1 MSRLD
6 PGGATR
12 RVRAFLDVYGIPG
25 EPVVMTPIRDRDGE
39 STHQYVKLFAEDV
52 QTLLGIAE
60 TLGDLNDLPSD
71 RTEGPR

>member
-6 PGGATR
+6 PAGAAR

-25 EPVVMTPIRDRDGE
+25 DPVAITLIWDADGE
-39 STHQYVKLFAEDV
+39 STHQWAKLFAEDV

-60 TLGDLNDLPSD
+60 TLGDLNDLPTD
-71 RTEGPR
+71 QTVE